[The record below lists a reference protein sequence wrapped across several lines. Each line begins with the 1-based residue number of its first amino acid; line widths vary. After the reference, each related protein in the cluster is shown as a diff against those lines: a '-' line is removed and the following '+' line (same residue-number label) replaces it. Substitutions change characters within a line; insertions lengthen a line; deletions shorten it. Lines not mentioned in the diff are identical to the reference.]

1 MPKVTKQSNK
11 TAQSPAPQTVEQTIG
26 VAWEHLGAGRAREAE
41 KLCAQLL
48 KTFPD
53 HAHAWFLRGVAAAAL
68 GKPKL
73 ALKYYDAVQKA
84 PDLLPSVAQAR
95 GRAWL
100 ALNEPDAAI
109 DCFQEALLY
118 RADDANLYYLL
129 GLAKLR
135 QSQPDEARRFMRQC
149 SLLDPSF
156 GPAHYELGVMALGSG
171 DGTKAVGHFAAA
183 VRHLPE
189 SPEAANNLGLSQ
201 QMTGDLAAAERSYR
215 AALALN
221 ERYAEA
227 WFNLGQTLRALGAAD
242 AEDAVAKALALNPA
256 LKDALVH
263 AQ

>member
-1 MPKVTKQSNK
+1 MSKTNPKSRKAPPVT
-11 TAQSPAPQTVEQTIG
+11 APATVEQT
-26 VAWEHLGAGRAREAE
+26 VAQAWEHLGAGRPREAE

-48 KTFPD
+48 KQVPD

-68 GKPKL
+68 GKPQQ

-100 ALNEPDAAI
+100 ALGESEAAI

-135 QSQPDEARRFMRQC
+135 QSAPDEARRFLRQC
-149 SLLDPSF
+149 TLLDPHF
-156 GPAHYELGVMALGSG
+156 GPAHYELGVMALGAG
-171 DGTKAVGHFAAA
+171 DGAKAVGYFAAA
-183 VRHLPE
+183 VRDLPD
-189 SPEAANNLGLSQ
+189 SPEAVNNLGLSQ

-215 AALALN
+215 AAVALN
-221 ERYAEA
+221 HRYAEA
-227 WFNLGQTLRALGAAD
+227 WFNLGQTLRALGARG
-242 AEDAVAKALALNPA
+242 AEEALAQAVALNPTLKEA
-256 LKDALVH
+256 LAH